1 MKIPVGMKVSYLP
14 RFVVVVITVMCMP
27 NPLTAD
33 DAQPVPERKRLEHGR
48 VTRGVKDVEP
58 EPFRDLMPAYRKV
71 PDESNAVPLVTEA
84 VDKLENWPEMKNH
97 LEAFKGNKAKWDRK
111 LCNEFLQKNQQS
123 LNLLEQALQ
132 RKWFQPK
139 LVVDMSGEQPG
150 LMKPLPVVRLIEILV
165 LHELDQNN
173 VQAAID
179 QVRDGLKFAGMVTE
193 ADSGSVGFLVA
204 VACYQASFE
213 MANRVIDHAD
223 CKQEQLEQLAQL
235 LNQEAAVAERF
246 KEALKFEFLG
256 GVNLCHTFYKSLT
269 GNDIKELAA
278 FAELGLKFGDKP
290 ATAMQPNRSCRILAK
305 SIRAAIKRADIPH
318 LEWAMDFKE
327 RDDYKREL
335 KKIIAR
341 ENEQMGENPGAS
353 SNAMGEELLLE
364 LSGPVEMQ
372 IRKVHQLRA
381 SQALLL
387 AKCALKSHYLH
398 HKALPGSLDELVPVF
413 MPAVPKDPYDGRN
426 IRYSQKQQRVWSIGP
441 DLLDKGGLEKGAELR
456 RWIDWDEPTIQLPF
470 ASGQ

>member
-1 MKIPVGMKVSYLP
+1 
-14 RFVVVVITVMCMP
+14 
-27 NPLTAD
+27 
-33 DAQPVPERKRLEHGR
+33 
-48 VTRGVKDVEP
+48 
-58 EPFRDLMPAYRKV
+58 
-71 PDESNAVPLVTEA
+71 
-84 VDKLENWPEMKNH
+84 
-97 LEAFKGNKAKWDRK
+97 
-111 LCNEFLQKNQQS
+111 
-123 LNLLEQALQ
+123 
-132 RKWFQPK
+132 
-139 LVVDMSGEQPG
+139 
-150 LMKPLPVVRLIEILV
+150 
-165 LHELDQNN
+165 
-173 VQAAID
+173 
-179 QVRDGLKFAGMVTE
+179 
-193 ADSGSVGFLVA
+193 
-204 VACYQASFE
+204 
-213 MANRVIDHAD
+213 
-223 CKQEQLEQLAQL
+223 
-235 LNQEAAVAERF
+235 
-246 KEALKFEFLG
+246 
-256 GVNLCHTFYKSLT
+256 
-269 GNDIKELAA
+269 
-278 FAELGLKFGDKP
+278 
-290 ATAMQPNRSCRILAK
+290 
-305 SIRAAIKRADIPH
+305 
-318 LEWAMDFKE
+318 MDFKE

-470 ASGQ
+470 ANKQ